1 MAVLWSIFLP
11 AVVFAHVLGGVLLL
25 YSLEKV
31 SGVVSKSWKRVFGRN
46 NIKPD
51 ESLSRNSETTPKG
64 GPTEEP
70 EAAGHKARNLN
81 AWRRGCT
88 CEEGCYCVDRWVQRN
103 KKDIEAGSTTAS
115 HLAVQYPADLA
126 WFDVTCHVLDQ
137 KTLKQKQVLH
147 PSSGNAYPGEC
158 VALLGPSG
166 AGKSTLL
173 DILSLRKSSGKI
185 KGQVLMNGR
194 PLGVQFKRNS
204 AYVAQEDCFVPTM
217 SAWETLNFTATLTLP
232 KAISPEERRTR
243 ITEVLKI
250 MGLWRSRDTQVGGAL
265 PGGILVRGLSGGE
278 KRRLNIACAL
288 ISAPSILFLD
298 EPTTGLDSFAALN
311 VMEHMSNLADLGHT
325 IIASIHQPRSAIWD
339 MFDKCVVLSEGHNLY
354 FGSPKRALDWFS
366 DALGYSYSYQRDG
379 AVSDW
384 LMDLVSVGFQKPTSY
399 RDRSMCSLS
408 DVQRAAAAFSKERSE
423 ERAERGVSG
432 RASPSKPSTPR
443 GIGRQGSAK
452 VVPASATAAGGPV
465 RTRSSMGKA
474 GSIASLEELEAVG
487 KAQVKKQMEWASGK
501 YAASWWTQFR
511 ILLNRALLGQ
521 LRNPTDTTSRLF
533 LSTWVGC
540 LAGLAFY
547 DLPSGPDSV
556 TRRLALLFFILLLF
570 ELLPFCYMSFY
581 VADRRFFAADI
592 SNDLYHP
599 SAYYLSSVI
608 ASIPFVIINSL
619 CGCLCAYGLAGLRL
633 SAHAVLL
640 NLCITALQSMIS
652 IQLQVF
658 CVWLTPNQDLAYVL
672 ATGYVAASILL
683 SGFYLRIDDMKL
695 AVMRGLSYL
704 SYTKYAMEAV
714 SKLELSGILYPPC
727 PQTFGN
733 ALPQGAALGPGAGG
747 ADAAQLAAMQN
758 GAAAA
763 GQAPAQWSPPAVQN
777 WQQSPSQTW
786 TSPDAGSWWQSPPPN
801 GRAWSPASFGRRLL
815 DAATGADS
823 QVVQIASGGLTPHC
837 NTTGDDLLDF
847 WGYKLSI
854 GTCVGILVAFYVV
867 FHVGSYF
874 ALSKLYKQKR

>member
-1 MAVLWSIFLP
+1 MAVLWEIFVP

-31 SGVVSKSWKRVFGRN
+31 SGVVSKSWKRVFGRFRSSA
-46 NIKPD
+46 KTED
-51 ESLSRNSETTPKG
+51 ADQLRESSETTPTG
-64 GPTEEP
+64 GPTEEL
-70 EAAGHKARNLN
+70 ETAAHKARAVN
-81 AWRRGCT
+81 AWRRGCN

-103 KKDIEAGSTTAS
+103 KKDVEAGNTTAS

-173 DILSLRKSSGKI
+173 DILSLRKSSGKL
-185 KGQVLMNGR
+185 KGQVMMNGR

-217 SAWETLNFTATLTLP
+217 SAWETLKFTATLTLP
-232 KAISPEERRTR
+232 KAISPEDRR
-243 ITEVLKI
+243 
-250 MGLWRSRDTQVGGAL
+250 VGGAL

-384 LMDLVSVGFQKPTSY
+384 LMDLVSVGFQKPASY
-399 RDRSMCSLS
+399 HSRSMCSVG
-408 DVQRAAAAFSKERSE
+408 DVQRAAVAFAKERKE
-423 ERAERGVSG
+423 ERADERAEKGLSG
-432 RASPSKPSTPR
+432 RSSPTKPSTPR
-443 GIGRQGSAK
+443 GGIGRQGSAK
-452 VVPASATAAGGPV
+452 VAPATTAPV
-465 RTRSSMGKA
+465 VGRTRSSMGKA
-474 GSIASLEELEAVG
+474 GSIASLEDLEAVG

-511 ILLNRALLGQ
+511 ILLNRAMLGQ

-633 SAHAVLL
+633 SAHAV
-640 NLCITALQSMIS
+640 
-652 IQLQVF
+652 F

-714 SKLELSGILYPPC
+714 SKLELSGIVYPPC
-727 PQTFGN
+727 GPNTFGN
-733 ALPQGAALGPGAGG
+733 AIPQGAALAPGAGG
-747 ADAAQLAAMQN
+747 ADAAQLAAMQQN
-758 GAAAA
+758 NAMAS
-763 GQAPAQWSPPAVQN
+763 GQAPGQWSPPAGQN
-777 WQQSPSQTW
+777 WSPP
-786 TSPDAGSWWQSPPPN
+786 SPASWWQSPPPN
-801 GRAWSPASFGRRLL
+801 GRAWSPASFGRHLL
-815 DAATGADS
+815 QADS
-823 QVVQIASGGLTPHC
+823 EVVQIASGGLTPQC

-854 GTCVGILVAFYVV
+854 GTCVGILLAFYVI
-867 FHVGSYF
+867 FHIGSYL